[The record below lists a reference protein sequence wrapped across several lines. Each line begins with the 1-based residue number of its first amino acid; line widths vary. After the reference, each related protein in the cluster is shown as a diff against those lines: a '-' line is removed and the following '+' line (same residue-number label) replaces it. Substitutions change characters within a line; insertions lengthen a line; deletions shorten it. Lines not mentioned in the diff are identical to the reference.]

1 MNIAEKIAH
10 LRIANNISQEKLAS
24 LLNVSR
30 QSVSKW
36 ESGENLPQIDK
47 VMELCEI
54 FKISAD
60 DLLNDKVVIHRGLKP
75 LPDDGKEIKTKY

>member
-1 MNIAEKIAH
+1 MTIAEKIIH

-36 ESGENLPQIDK
+36 ESGESLPQIDK
-47 VMELCEI
+47 VMEICDL
-54 FKISAD
+54 FKVTAD
-60 DLLNDKVVIHRGLKP
+60 ELLNDKIEKMLYK
-75 LPDDGKEIKTKY
+75 LSLSL